1 MPQVVT
7 ATTAPTLDVG
17 EVEVSRLI
25 ELAKAEAVADS
36 QLTIRRALRKYK
48 KAVFWSLF
56 LSTSLIM
63 EGFDLAIV
71 GTVS

>member
-17 EVEVSRLI
+17 EVEASRLI
-25 ELAKAEAVADS
+25 ELAKAEAVAGS
-36 QLTIRRALRKYK
+36 QLTIRQALRKYK

-71 GTVS
+71 RTVS